1 MKKKNTIINFRQL
14 SKRILSV
21 ALSVVMIGNMTDLS
35 ALAVGAETTQEEL
48 SIVAFDSLSKD
59 IREQKLDVGASEDD
73 INFPDTLTVTVEKA
87 KQEDAASVSDNESAA
102 KTEKIQLA
110 DIKWELDAD
119 ESDAEEF
126 DSSEEHEGFCY
137 VYTPVLPDTDEKGNK
152 LVLGKDVELPAI
164 YALVGDYGV
173 ATLANDLVQ
182 VSINGESTN
191 YTTLNDACNAISEA
205 VNTSTDSELNI
216 TLKLLQT
223 AKINYDDY
231 KEFEWTLDGENKNV
245 TLTIN
250 LNGMEM
256 GLYRA
261 NPGINAG
268 GIWACGNFI
277 MNFRNMGVVLT
288 NSKSLTGK
296 LYGTLNV
303 DDQANFTLNNAY
315 CYELD
320 ILQNGTGVLES
331 GKCNKVVVG
340 TLKTTSN
347 SDARCQ
353 IKSGEYE
360 YIYGYGGAELSIEG
374 ADTSVK
380 NLYVYHYIKTADG
393 NRESAKVTINLRGGI
408 YSSVY
413 TDVISGE
420 TCDASKGYALSNMLV
435 PGYGFVSQDKEEPVD
450 LTDKTEIT
458 NVKVIPVAITI
469 TEQPSIAQNK
479 STVLEY
485 YAEADAPK
493 LTIAAES
500 TGELT
505 YQWYQVTSDGTEGS
519 ATETAVSGA
528 TESTYQIPA
537 GLAPGTYQY
546 YCTVSCGESSVK
558 SDAVTFTVTQAVAKI
573 VETKADGTTKETY
586 YADWADAMTYLSYS
600 SEGEFEGVEKAEI
613 ILLQDTEC
621 SVSVVNSIGDFDGHF
636 PKEIIIRSEG
646 ECHELSGG
654 TVLKAVYDTTHVYMK
669 NIKVEG
675 SIALS
680 GGATLT
686 LDEKTEVVA
695 KSKADIFEV
704 KESKL
709 IIGDAKVSAGIE
721 LISGSTL
728 EVKQGAVISGP
739 SGALDEQIKVTNT
752 GNTAVLGA
760 GAATPVFYGDGELS
774 IYCKNDT
781 ADWSTS
787 LKTTGNK
794 KIWYPITLPEGV
806 TLPTDGENASVV
818 SVYNGD
824 TYGLYQNGDTTNNSI
839 NVPGQ
844 ICSYYLTKDGK
855 GTNNANLQIIS
866 DSKFTMPAAA
876 VTLLGHNTDEYGLC
890 ANCGRTDL
898 AKAYENGHLHVEGLT
913 GRTYDSYPQILS
925 NITLDTADGS
935 KTLVAPS
942 YYDKLGNPALN
953 SPTGVGGDNPL
964 NSDEAEYVV
973 RYKNNAEIYILT
985 QGEAGF
991 DETKAPQVTIKG
1003 RGNYTGEVTIY
1014 FTIGK
1019 GTARLGDIN
1028 AYTGTYNGKE
1038 QSAWELLSLQFE
1050 ADPYDQYQFTE
1061 GLIDNK
1067 YISACDWA
1075 AAYKWYEDGTYKLNY
1090 KVEYSTD
1097 DQKNWITEKEFGSST
1112 ENVYKIT
1119 DAGEYPFYLRITG
1132 GDGLF
1137 DTLTSEKC
1145 IAKIKPRD
1153 LNYLFEYSYI
1163 TVDIPESLVAYY
1175 TGKPVLPA
1183 SGYQITDKSIGNGYT
1198 LVKDTDYTV
1207 SGRNNTDITD
1217 AATLIFTGKGN
1228 YTGEIQADKKF
1239 AVKYAFSPA
1248 QTTMSK
1254 DYWYNGDVPVKF
1266 SEQDE
1271 SSDAEKIVYKEN
1283 VEAGAGLSDNLN
1295 AYASLEEAING
1306 SALGYTFTS
1315 EGRNTQTLYIK
1326 DEDNGYISTSVDVTV
1341 QIDKTAPVWE
1351 GADGSSDGYGIQI
1364 KENWWKK
1371 LLNTISFNKFY
1382 NDETLEIK
1390 IRANDEKAGIDTSG
1404 LDQYFYY
1411 IEEVSDENA
1420 IDNYKV
1426 KTAEELDQLSFVGVA
1441 ANGASAVTVGSLSKD
1456 ANYVVYAY
1464 AVDKAG
1470 NKSEYI
1476 CTEGIVRDTAI
1487 LSYVINAPNAST
1499 GTLDDTEG
1507 TFSFE
1512 APEDL
1517 TLLYFYVH
1525 ANEFESASEYKDFV
1539 DKMTDYYKNLDS
1551 ASSEK
1556 YLPLAKKE
1564 NDGKWAPNFTSDG
1577 DKVQTSFGYPRR
1589 EITLHTCKV
1598 PKGNYELTI
1607 SDLQPREA
1615 CTVWMVS
1622 IDRAGNI
1629 SSSPFMSFTTTK
1641 ALPWIAAVPVLTGFY
1656 GDKPQDLTI
1665 TTPGVAEYGD
1675 VEIQG
1680 EWKITEKDTTPL
1692 GMNTTTT
1699 CQVTF
1704 IPDASLYPDQF
1715 ENHIFRVRPVIKK
1728 RPITIRVA
1736 DMTVGYG
1743 ENIPRITDG
1752 DFDIVTDGES
1762 KGLAGSDT
1770 KETIQ
1775 NTLSLVT
1782 SAKSGSDCGE
1792 YPFTVSSDSG
1802 NYEVTA
1808 KYFDNLSDLTNP
1820 KTEGTLTITK
1830 AAGEIIQNE
1839 GFTTSVTAVYKDP
1852 DFSLNVSP
1860 NNKEGKLIY
1869 EVRDSKNSNGVSV
1882 EDDLIVSVSDDGK
1895 VTVKSLGSAKIK
1907 MYLPETKNYTT
1918 ATPLTVNVTVNKKA
1932 YTVDPVNKKY
1942 LYSKENEDAI
1952 DLLALLPKDCGSA
1965 NFGASSTTDSS
1976 SFIEV
1981 PQYKECKLAYKL
1993 ATGDIGKKITITVP
2007 VITDNYIINGNNTL
2021 TINLE
2026 LVEQKPLKLQ
2036 GELTLQKNEMTY
2048 GESWSVLQF
2057 NEAKFVDENTGEEVV
2072 GTLAWNDPDYKPEVG
2087 ERLAEWTFTPD
2098 NVEYAPYTG
2107 YATVTVNKAVPH
2119 IVLTPDP
2126 SEQIYRTSA
2135 YSREILNGLSKNPGI
2150 VIGVDNQQIGGI
2162 WKWEDENQTPTVGQ
2176 SERRVYFEP
2185 LDTQHYENSAMDTVT
2200 LTVVKAKPYILTG
2213 PQVSDYTHGDTLD
2226 SQKLTG
2232 TVIYGDGRG
2241 NRGSDDAYG
2250 NETVSGTFAWVKADT
2265 KLSYQNDNGKS
2276 YEYVF
2281 IPADTASYETV
2292 GSSIQITVNKAQN
2305 PPQVPDSV
2313 MNVGFS
2319 CKKVGDVT
2327 LPDGWEWTPKQGQ
2340 DTNLTVGNTITV
2352 KATYTAA
2359 DSVNYENLTVDV
2371 AITRSSCEHA
2381 KTERRGE
2388 SKATCAATGNTG
2400 DVWCLE
2406 CGEMIVRGT
2415 EIEKDPTNHVAL
2427 TSRVTKQPTT
2437 TEEGAM
2443 TYECSA
2449 CGYTMTKPIAK
2460 IAAVEDPNPGNN
2472 NPVPVNPVNS
2482 NGPQYG
2488 VKAPG
2493 LNNVQKNV
2501 KQLADNAKKPKQDDT
2516 SAEDAKE
2523 PFIRGKDGKE
2533 GWDVIKADASASAE
2547 GSTITVDMNGS
2558 SVVPGS
2564 IFDTIRGKDI
2574 TIEFDL
2580 GNGITWQ
2587 VNGKSVTKETVSDI
2601 DFSVSVGKDASNT
2614 IPVDVINALTGERF
2628 SMNLTLAYDG
2638 EFGFEATLCLNMGE
2652 KNQGLIANL
2661 FYYNADTNELE
2672 FICADEVDENGQTE
2686 LVFTHAS
2693 DYTIILD
2700 TASMEPVAGAEDTIT
2715 TDTSDSDTVQ
2725 AASAE
2730 AHDTVQTA
2738 DAEAADSHTLLIW
2751 LIVIVCVAAVA
2762 AGVVIV
2768 VKRKEK

>member
-1 MKKKNTIINFRQL
+1 MKKKNTIINFGQL

-21 ALSVVMIGNMTDLS
+21 ALSVVMIGNMTDVS
-35 ALAVGAETTQEEL
+35 ALAVGAKTTQEEKIEI
-48 SIVAFDSLSKD
+48 SV
-59 IREQKLDVGASEDD
+59 SEDNMN
-73 INFPDTLTVTVEKA
+73 IPDTLAVTAETT
-87 KQEDAASVSDNESAA
+87 QTENE
-102 KTEKIQLA
+102 
-110 DIKWELDAD
+110 
-119 ESDAEEF
+119 EE
-126 DSSEEHEGFCY
+126 
-137 VYTPVLPDTDEKGNK
+137 
-152 LVLGKDVELPAI
+152 
-164 YALVGDYGV
+164 
-173 ATLANDLVQ
+173 
-182 VSINGESTN
+182 
-191 YTTLNDACNAISEA
+191 
-205 VNTSTDSELNI
+205 TSTSIKI
-216 TLKLLQT
+216 TK
-223 AKINYDDY
+223 
-231 KEFEWTLDGENKNV
+231 
-245 TLTIN
+245 
-250 LNGMEM
+250 
-256 GLYRA
+256 
-261 NPGINAG
+261 
-268 GIWACGNFI
+268 
-277 MNFRNMGVVLT
+277 
-288 NSKSLTGK
+288 
-296 LYGTLNV
+296 
-303 DDQANFTLNNAY
+303 
-315 CYELD
+315 
-320 ILQNGTGVLES
+320 
-331 GKCNKVVVG
+331 
-340 TLKTTSN
+340 
-347 SDARCQ
+347 
-353 IKSGEYE
+353 
-360 YIYGYGGAELSIEG
+360 
-374 ADTSVK
+374 
-380 NLYVYHYIKTADG
+380 
-393 NRESAKVTINLRGGI
+393 
-408 YSSVY
+408 
-413 TDVISGE
+413 
-420 TCDASKGYALSNMLV
+420 
-435 PGYGFVSQDKEEPVD
+435 
-450 LTDKTEIT
+450 
-458 NVKVIPVAITI
+458 
-469 TEQPSIAQNK
+469 QPSIDQNK
-479 STVLEY
+479 STVLENY
-485 YAEADAPK
+485 TEAPT
-493 LTIAAES
+493 LTIEAEDTTES
-500 TGELT
+500 GAELT
-505 YQWYQVTSDGTEGS
+505 YQWYQTTSDGTEDS
-519 ATETAVSGA
+519 ATETAISGA

-558 SDAVTFTVTQAVAKI
+558 SDAVTFTVTQVVAKI

-636 PKEIIIRSEG
+636 PKEIIIRSEE

-760 GAATPVFYGDGELS
+760 GAATPAFYGDGELG

-787 LKTTGNK
+787 LKTTTNK

-824 TYGLYQNGDTTNNSI
+824 TFGLYQNGDTTNNSI
-839 NVPGQ
+839 NVPGEV
-844 ICSYYLTKDGK
+844 CSYYLTKDG
-855 GTNNANLQIIS
+855 NNNLQKIS

-876 VTLLGHNTDEYGLC
+876 VTLLGHNTDEYGVC
-890 ANCGRTDL
+890 ANCGKTDL
-898 AKAYENGHLHVEGLT
+898 AKAYENRHLHVEGLT

-1137 DTLTSEKC
+1137 DTLTSEKY

-1183 SGYQITDKSIGNGYT
+1183 SGYQLKDRELYQRDADGNLITGYT
-1198 LVKDTDYTV
+1198 LVKDTDFTV
-1207 SGRNNTDITD
+1207 SGLNNTDITD
-1217 AATLIFTGKGN
+1217 DATLIFTGKRN
-1228 YTGEIQADKKF
+1228 YRGEIQADNKF
-1239 AVKYAFSPA
+1239 AIKYAFSPA
-1248 QTTMSK
+1248 QTTVSK
-1254 DYWYNGDVPVKF
+1254 DHWYNGDVPVKF

-1283 VEAGAGLSDNLN
+1283 VEAGAGLSDKLN
-1295 AYASLEEAING
+1295 AYASLDEAING

-1315 EGRNTQTLYIK
+1315 EGKNTQTLYIK

-1371 LLNTISFNKFY
+1371 LLNTISFNQFY

-1390 IRANDEKAGIDTSG
+1390 IRANDEKTGIDTSG

-1499 GTLDDTEG
+1499 GTLDDTKG

-1577 DKVQTSFGYPRR
+1577 DKVQTSFGYPGR

-1607 SDLQPREA
+1607 SDLQPSEA

-1641 ALPWIAAVPVLTGFY
+1641 ALPWVTAVPVLTGFY
-1656 GDKPQDLTI
+1656 GDTPQDLTI

-1675 VEIQG
+1675 VKIQG

-1762 KGLAGSDT
+1762 KGLVGSDT

-1869 EVRDSKNSNGVSV
+1869 EVRDSKDSNGVSV
-1882 EDDLIVSVSDDGK
+1882 EDDWIVSVSDDGK
-1895 VTVKSLGSAKIK
+1895 VTVKSPGSAKIK
-1907 MYLPETKNYTT
+1907 MYLPATKNYTT
-1918 ATPLTVNVTVNKKA
+1918 ATPLTVDVTVNKKA
-1932 YTVDPVNKKY
+1932 YTAEAVNRKY

-1952 DLLALLPKDCGSA
+1952 DLLPLLPKDCGSS
-1965 NFGASSTTDSS
+1965 NFGAISTTDSS
-1976 SFIEV
+1976 SFIEA
-1981 PQYKECKLAYKL
+1981 PLYKECKLTYKL

-2388 SKATCAATGNTG
+2388 LKATCAATGNTG

-2460 IAAVEDPNPGNN
+2460 IAAVEDPNPGKGNDPVSDNTN
-2472 NPVPVNPVNS
+2472 NPISDNDNNLAPSSPAINS
-2482 NGPQYG
+2482 DGPQYG

-2533 GWDVIKADASASAE
+2533 GWDVIKADTAESAE

-2700 TASMEPVAGAEDTIT
+2700 TVSMEPVAGAEDTIT
-2715 TDTSDSDTVQ
+2715 TDTADNDTVQ

-2730 AHDTVQTA
+2730 VDDTVQTA
-2738 DAEAADSHTLLIW
+2738 DAEATGSHTMLIW
-2751 LIVIVCVAAVA
+2751 LIVIVCMAAVA